1 MHCLMHTLYTAV
13 YVNCIY
19 IIIVLCTFIDI
30 CDEGVSLSAQ
40 SFSLM
45 KQLVFKTNAFNSES
59 HVNEKYFLYRKKK

>member
-1 MHCLMHTLYTAV
+1 MH
-13 YVNCIY
+13 
-19 IIIVLCTFIDI
+19 IVLCTFIDI

-59 HVNEKYFLYRKKK
+59 HVYEKYFLYRKKK